1 MTAPKPVVYYTADM
15 DGLWPGA
22 MTTST
27 ISPYDSQR
35 YTWATSNLDLA
46 RAFAFGGLSIYRVQL
61 DQPIMH
67 DPDFRQAIDTWFVM
81 SRHGIVLEVVEENPR
96 TTLAQ
101 AERVTS
107 KYALWV
113 KDGSP
118 IYDDDGYATVPPGL
132 REVCTAEDLRQL
144 GLYPTPW
151 LITGLANYLT
161 AQRYR
166 DQGHSSSTALGG

>member
-1 MTAPKPVVYYTADM
+1 METHCCVPVRRTDLWFRHCVSCESCRTTASDRWNRQQLVAMTPPKPVVYYTADM

-67 DPDFRQAIDTWFVM
+67 DPDFRQA
-81 SRHGIVLEVVEENPR
+81 
-96 TTLAQ
+96 
-101 AERVTS
+101 
-107 KYALWV
+107 
-113 KDGSP
+113 
-118 IYDDDGYATVPPGL
+118 
-132 REVCTAEDLRQL
+132 
-144 GLYPTPW
+144 
-151 LITGLANYLT
+151 
-161 AQRYR
+161 
-166 DQGHSSSTALGG
+166 

>member
-1 MTAPKPVVYYTADM
+1 MTAPKPVVYYSADM
-15 DGLWPGA
+15 DVLWPGA

-96 TTLAQ
+96 MTLAQ
-101 AERVTS
+101 AEGVT
-107 KYALWV
+107 
-113 KDGSP
+113 
-118 IYDDDGYATVPPGL
+118 
-132 REVCTAEDLRQL
+132 
-144 GLYPTPW
+144 
-151 LITGLANYLT
+151 
-161 AQRYR
+161 
-166 DQGHSSSTALGG
+166 